1 MAAGGRL
8 SPATL
13 QARDRVQIFVDS
25 AEIAD
30 LHVLQDGPRHDLEK
44 GAIEWRRHAVC
55 RYRRRARRMGR
66 YIWRASPTLGP
77 LLETGGKL
85 KRPWRNSKNSQNRT
99 MSLRS
104 MFAGYYA
111 ALGDR
116 DRASSGW
123 KEVTGSARRV

>member
-1 MAAGGRL
+1 
-8 SPATL
+8 
-13 QARDRVQIFVDS
+13 
-25 AEIAD
+25 
-30 LHVLQDGPRHDLEK
+30 
-44 GAIEWRRHAVC
+44 
-55 RYRRRARRMGR
+55 MGR

-77 LLETGGKL
+77 LLKTGGKL

-123 KEVTGSARRV
+123 KEVTGVRAIGRGGRGGRGGRADGSGLGGGGIGRPSIGASAGRLPAATRALRTISPDGSSGRP